1 MTDLHDAIT
10 ALDALD
16 PDALTA
22 ITSPEAWRHHQIEIV
37 PLDDR
42 RPILPPDHPLIRSTP

>member
-1 MTDLHDAIT
+1 MTHPQELQY
-10 ALDALD
+10 
-16 PDALTA
+16 
-22 ITSPEAWRHHQIEIV
+22 EAWRHHQIEIV